1 MLSWLA
7 SCGQYQLRGQ
17 VSGSLSS
24 PSLATALLYQL
35 PYLPHFIS
43 LTRPPPPPKETLT
56 LLTPNL
62 AHMGV

>member
-24 PSLATALLYQL
+24 LSLATTLFYQL
-35 PYLPHFIS
+35 PFFIS
-43 LTRPPPPPKETLT
+43 LIPPPPKETLT